1 MKKDIKLGN
10 EVHSF
15 SFGLGYIGDMLEF
28 IGLDYVDFSDRV
40 SMNPFKWMP
49 IAMLHSLNYG
59 KEEKWTIEQLMDVL
73 EDDGGVNSASLQ
85 EFSNTYI
92 LSLTKNV
99 PTQPQDNKK
108 KVKA

>member
-15 SFGLGYIGDMLEF
+15 SFGLGFVGDMLEELA
-28 IGLDYVDFSDRV
+28 LDYIDFSQKIDG
-40 SMNPFKWMP
+40 NPFKWIP
-49 IAMLHSLNYG
+49 ITMLHSLNYG
-59 KEEKWTIEQLMDVL
+59 KANKWTIEQLLEVL
-73 EDDGGVNSASLQ
+73 EADGGFQSTALQ
-85 EFSNTYI
+85 DFKDTYI

-108 KVKA
+108 KVKT